1 LAPPLPHDH
10 SPGRPA
16 RRLLLLAALLLV
28 VAGCTPD
35 RRGAQ
40 PPATT
45 VPPRRGGELSVA
57 LVALR
62 SVDPA
67 RAETDAERIVADSLF
82 DGLTALDAA
91 GQVVPAV
98 AESWTADAAQR
109 RFEFKLRPDAA
120 FSGGAPVQAKDFVT
134 AWQRVARSPNAVVRA
149 LLNRVEGAAAYT
161 AKTSGRLTGVSAPD
175 AGTFVVEL
183 TEPLA
188 DLPALAADPALAP
201 VPAAATRPGWAV
213 EPEGNGPFTLEEK
226 PTPDGLVLTR
236 NDTYSGAEPY
246 LDSVRVST
254 VPDAQ
259 TAWLAF
265 QEGQVQFAPVP
276 VDQLEA
282 ARLLAGEG
290 AGAATVVQGP
300 AAALDVLGLNAAEA
314 PLNDRDRRLAVSL
327 AIDRERLAA
336 LFGGARVPA
345 DGLVPDGLRRGAAVP
360 CEACGHDPARAKSLL
375 GGAKVA
381 MKLTIAP
388 DPGERQ
394 MAALIAQDLKAVGIS
409 VETAEAPAGGVG
421 VLLAEAGAALRRATA
436 GAATSTAAGFLGAYY
451 DDASTVKVTHLP
463 DRQLGATID
472 RAEATGSEQVRL
484 QLAGEA
490 EVRAAVSVT
499 AVPLLEYR
507 QTAILAPGVQ
517 GFSVSPLGRIDLGA
531 VSLTG

>member
-1 LAPPLPHDH
+1 V
-10 SPGRPA
+10 
-16 RRLLLLAALLLV
+16 LLLAALLLV
-28 VAGCTPD
+28 AAGCTPG
-35 RRGAQ
+35 RGGSQ

-45 VPPRRGGELSVA
+45 VPPHHGGELSVA
-57 LVALR
+57 LVTLR
-62 SVDPA
+62 SADPA

-98 AESWTADAAQR
+98 AESWTADAEQR
-109 RFEFKLRPDAA
+109 RFEFKLRPSAA
-120 FSGGAPVQAKDFVT
+120 FSGGAPVQARDFVT
-134 AWQRVARSPNAVVRA
+134 GWQRVARSPNPAVRA
-149 LLNRVEGAAAYT
+149 LLNPVAGAADYT
-161 AKTSGRLTGVSAPD
+161 AKKSARLAGLSAPD
-175 AGTFVVEL
+175 PATFVVEL
-183 TEPLA
+183 AEPLA

-201 VPAAATRPGWAV
+201 VPAAATKPGWAGK
-213 EPEGNGPFTLEEK
+213 PEGNGPFTLEEK

-236 NDTYSGAEPY
+236 NETYSGTQPY
-246 LDSVRVST
+246 LDSVRVSI

-259 TAWLAF
+259 TAWLAY

-276 VDQLEA
+276 VGQLEA
-282 ARLLAGEG
+282 ARVLAGEG
-290 AGAATVVQGP
+290 AGAATIVQGP
-300 AAALDVLGLNAAEA
+300 AAAMDVLGLNGAKA
-314 PLNDRDRRLAVSL
+314 PLNNRDRRLAVSL

-360 CEACGHDPARAKSLL
+360 CEACEHDPARAKALL
-375 GGAKVA
+375 AGAGGKLTL
-381 MKLTIAP
+381 KLTIAP
-388 DPGERQ
+388 DPGERR
-394 MAALIAQDLKAVGIS
+394 MAALIAGDLKAVGIS

-436 GAATSTAAGFLGAYY
+436 GAATSTATGFLGAYY
-451 DDASTVKVTHLP
+451 DDSSTVKVTHLP
-463 DRQLGATID
+463 DRQLGTTID

-517 GFSVSPLGRIDLGA
+517 GFAVSPLGRIDLGA

>member
-1 LAPPLPHDH
+1 MVA
-10 SPGRPA
+10 
-16 RRLLLLAALLLV
+16 
-28 VAGCTPD
+28 AGCTPG
-35 RRGAQ
+35 RGGSQ
-40 PPATT
+40 PPTTT

-57 LVALR
+57 LVTLR
-62 SVDPA
+62 SADPA

-98 AESWTADAAQR
+98 AESWTADAEQR
-109 RFEFKLRPDAA
+109 RFEFKLRPSAA

-134 AWQRVARSPNAVVRA
+134 AWQRVARSPNPAVRA
-149 LLNRVEGAAAYT
+149 LLNRVKGAAAYT
-161 AKTSGRLTGVSAPD
+161 AKTSSRLAGLSAPD
-175 AGTFVVEL
+175 PATFVVEL

-201 VPAAATRPGWAV
+201 VPADATRPGWAGK
-213 EPEGNGPFTLEEK
+213 PEGNGPFVLEGK
-226 PTPDGLVLTR
+226 PAPDGLVLTR
-236 NDTYSGAEPY
+236 NETYSGTQPY
-246 LDSVRVST
+246 LDSVRVLI

-259 TAWLAF
+259 TAWLAY
-265 QEGQVQFAPVP
+265 QEGQVQYAPVP
-276 VDQLEA
+276 VGQLDA
-282 ARLLAGEG
+282 ARVLAGEG
-290 AGAATVVQGP
+290 AGAATIVQGP
-300 AAALDVLGLNAAEA
+300 AAAMDVLGLNGATA
-314 PLNDRDRRLAVSL
+314 PLNNRDRRLAVSL

-345 DGLVPDGLRRGAAVP
+345 DGFVPDGLRRGAAVP
-360 CEACGHDPARAKSLL
+360 CEACEHDPARAKSLL
-375 GGAKVA
+375 AGGKMAI
-381 MKLTIAP
+381 KLTIAP
-388 DPGERQ
+388 DPGERR
-394 MAALIAQDLKAVGIS
+394 MAALIAEDLKAAGIS

-421 VLLAEAGAALRRATA
+421 VLLAEAGVAVRRATA
-436 GAATSTAAGFLGAYY
+436 GAATSTATGFLGAYY

-463 DRQLGATID
+463 DRQLAATID

-517 GFSVSPLGRIDLGA
+517 GFSVSPLGRVDLGA